1 MESDGHVYLY
11 YGVSRLCY
19 GGGFILWVAL
29 FLCIRYDQVQHSGA
43 QLYVMYSCSYDSGT
57 VWFYHMADKL
67 AIIITKQCPFNP
79 RIALIEDL
87 LSLEVSI

>member
-1 MESDGHVYLY
+1 M
-11 YGVSRLCY
+11 
-19 GGGFILWVAL
+19 
-29 FLCIRYDQVQHSGA
+29 LCINVAMTQVQ
-43 QLYVMYSCSYDSGT
+43 
-57 VWFYHMADKL
+57 MADKL